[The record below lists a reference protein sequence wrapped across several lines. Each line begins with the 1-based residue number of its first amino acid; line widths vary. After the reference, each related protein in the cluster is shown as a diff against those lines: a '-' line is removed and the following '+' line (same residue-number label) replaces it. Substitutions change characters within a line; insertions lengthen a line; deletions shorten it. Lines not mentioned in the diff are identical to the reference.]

1 MAARNF
7 EWDDAKAAINY
18 AKHKISFEAAAAVFD
33 DPEVVT
39 ATRKRDGEERFR
51 AIGAIDGRVFTVVY
65 TMRAARMR
73 LISARRSNRREEG
86 AYGAG

>member
-1 MAARNF
+1 VAARNF
-7 EWDDAKAAINY
+7 EGDDAKAASNY
-18 AKHKISFEAAAAVFD
+18 AKHKISFEAAVAVFG
-33 DPEVVT
+33 DPEVVIVT

-51 AIGAIDGRVFTVVY
+51 AIGAIEGRVFT
-65 TMRAARMR
+65 ARMR